1 MLGTIV
7 NTACII
13 VGTLVGTL
21 FKKGLGEKY
30 TKTLVNELAIVGGV
44 LIISS
49 GLSILDI
56 KDCKTLNYIPALLVP
71 IVWFLVKGLFI

>member
-1 MLGTIV
+1 M
-7 NTACII
+7 
-13 VGTLVGTL
+13 
-21 FKKGLGEKY
+21 
-30 TKTLVNELAIVGGV
+30 NELAIVGGV

-71 IVWFLVKGLFI
+71 LAWFLLKELF